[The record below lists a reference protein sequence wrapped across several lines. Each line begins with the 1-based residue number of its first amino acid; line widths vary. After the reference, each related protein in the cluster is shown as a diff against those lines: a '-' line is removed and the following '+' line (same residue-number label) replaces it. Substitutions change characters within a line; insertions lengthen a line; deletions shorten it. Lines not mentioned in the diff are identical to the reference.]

1 MGRDTTMARRVQAIE
16 PFHVMDILARAKH
29 LERSGRKIVHME
41 IGEPDFV
48 TAQPVIEAGI
58 RALRAGKTFYTPA
71 LGLPELREAI
81 SLYYKQTYGADVPA
95 RRIVVTPGA
104 SGALQLALAALV
116 DPGDG
121 VLMSDPGYPCNRH
134 LVHHINGNPIAIPV
148 RAEDGFQLT
157 GQAIRSHSAP
167 ATKLV
172 MAASP
177 SNPTGTILDEDRL
190 RDLIDACAAS
200 GNCLVVDE
208 IYHGLVYGSRLPTA
222 LSLAEDVFVV
232 NSFSK
237 FFGMTGWRVGW
248 LVVPESFIRAI
259 DKLAQNIF
267 LAAPT
272 IAQHAAIAA
281 LQPESL
287 AIMEQRRDRF
297 QERRDYLLEELKR
310 LGYTIPVVPRGAFYI
325 YANSQHISSDSLKF
339 SQDLLESVGV
349 AITPGCDFGTFQA
362 QRHVRFAYTTRM
374 EQLRLGI
381 ERLERYQVERYV
393 V

>member
-1 MGRDTTMARRVQAIE
+1 MGREPAMARRIQAIE

-29 LERSGRKIVHME
+29 LESSGRKIVHME

-48 TAQPVIEAGI
+48 TAQPVIEAGVS
-58 RALRAGKTFYTPA
+58 ALRAGHTFYTPA
-71 LGLPELREAI
+71 LGLPDLREAI
-81 SLYYKQTYGADVPA
+81 SLYYKHTYGADVPA

-116 DPGDG
+116 DPGDR

-134 LVHHINGNPIAIPV
+134 LVHHINGNPIGIPV
-148 RAEDGFQLT
+148 GPDDGFQLT
-157 GQAIRSHSAP
+157 GHAIRSHSEP
-167 ATKLV
+167 PSKVV

-177 SNPTGTILDEDRL
+177 SNPTGAILNEDRL
-190 RDLIDACAAS
+190 RDLIDACAAT
-200 GNCLVVDE
+200 GNYLVVDE
-208 IYHGLVYGSRLPTA
+208 IYHGLVYGDRLATA
-222 LSLAEDVFVV
+222 LSLSDDIFIV

-267 LAAPT
+267 LAAST

-281 LQPESL
+281 LQPDSL
-287 AIMEQRRDRF
+287 SIMEQRRARF
-297 QERRDYLLEELKR
+297 QERRDYLLAELQR
-310 LGYTIPVVPRGAFYI
+310 LGYMIPVIPGGAFYI
-325 YANSQHISSDSLKF
+325 YANCQHISSDSLKL
-339 SQDLLESVGV
+339 SQDLLESAGV

-362 QRHVRFAYTTRM
+362 QRHVRFAYTTQM

-381 ERLERYQVERYV
+381 ERLEHYQAERYAI
-393 V
+393 